1 MGAQNSYHFASL
13 HRNIQVR
20 LTARLSKSHI
30 MAGKNPVGDA
40 IPKQDQ
46 QKRESWG
53 EWGGRHYTQQKES
66 WMPWIGDKYL
76 AWFTKDNKA
85 SYATKDPL
93 GKTKVT
99 RSLFLSALAG
109 G

>member
-1 MGAQNSYHFASL
+1 
-13 HRNIQVR
+13 
-20 LTARLSKSHI
+20 

-66 WMPWIGDKYL
+66 WMPWIEDKYL

-85 SYATKDPL
+85 SYATK
-93 GKTKVT
+93 GKMYNGRAFPSRK
-99 RSLFLSALAG
+99 AH
-109 G
+109 